1 MRVYRSK
8 RTLLVSGATVVSLL
22 SIAGC
27 GVSHDVGV
35 TDPHVG
41 GVALHGT
48 VFGGLQPVSFS
59 TLQLYAIGTTGYG
72 SAATPLLT
80 SVVTTDVNGNYS
92 ITGDYTCP
100 SAQTMVYLAAVGGNP
115 GLAAGTNNAA
125 LAEIALLGPCGNLR
139 TYTFVTINELSTVAA
154 VYAMQPF
161 LSSIS
166 GIGTPA
172 SNQQGLNEGFT
183 TAASLVSL
191 PGRSPGAAPAIAT
204 IPTATL
210 NSLADALSSC
220 INSDGALSAYAP
232 CGRLFTAATPTGMSA
247 PVDTVG
253 AALAIARNPSH
264 NATAIFNTI
273 TSTAPYQP
281 TLTAAPS
288 DWSIAINYVA
298 PSFHTPADLAV
309 DSQGT
314 VWVVGSPGIA
324 ATGSSTVST
333 LTSAG
338 LKASYVQVST
348 NFGNL
353 AIDQSDN
360 VWLTDA
366 NHSDV
371 VELSNSGVRTTFNP
385 FSGGGIQGP
394 GPIAFD
400 PSGNAWVLNN
410 ASTLSEL
417 SASGVALSPANGFA
431 TGAGSAVALAIDAQG
446 QVWTA
451 DSGNNSVSKL
461 TNAGAAVI
469 GSPYTNGGLSS
480 PFAIAID
487 STNEAFVA
495 SRTTSQVTKFAASGA
510 PPASTSYAG
519 SGVTVPIALAM
530 DGANTAWVVNGGA
543 NTISAVPASNSGQT
557 GYGSAFLTNPY
568 KLAIDGAGNIWVAN
582 LGTSVAGSGVITQFV
597 GAAAPVV
604 TPLSVAV
611 KNGTVAQRP

>member
-1 MRVYRSK
+1 MQVGRRK
-8 RTLLVSGATVVSLL
+8 RALLAAGWNVLVLA
-22 SIAGC
+22 IAGC
-27 GVSHDVGV
+27 GVARDAKTVAPQVAGA
-35 TDPHVG
+35 
-41 GVALHGT
+41 ALHGS
-48 VFGGLQPVSFS
+48 VYGGLQPVSFS
-59 TLQLYAIGTTGYG
+59 TLQLYATGTAGYG

-80 SVVTTDVNGNYS
+80 TVVTTDANGNYS

-100 SAQTMVYLAAVGGNP
+100 SANTMVYLAAVGGNP
-115 GLAAGTNNAA
+115 GLAPGTNNAA

-139 TYTFVTINELSTVAA
+139 SYTFVTINELSTVAA

-166 GIGTPA
+166 GIGAPL
-172 SNQQGLNEGFT
+172 SNQQGLIEGFT

-191 PGRSPGAAPAIAT
+191 PGHTPGAAPAIAT
-204 IPTATL
+204 VPTVAL

-220 INSDGALSAYAP
+220 INSDGNLSSSAP
-232 CGRLFTAATPTGMSA
+232 CGRLFTAATPTGASA

-253 AALAIARNPSH
+253 AAVDVARNPSH
-264 NATAIFNTI
+264 NAATIFNTI

-281 TLTAAPS
+281 TLTTAPA
-288 DWSIAINYVA
+288 DWTIAINYVA
-298 PSFHTPADLAV
+298 PAFCTPADLAV

-314 VWVVGSPGIA
+314 VWVVASPGTA

-333 LTSAG
+333 LTPVG
-338 LKASYVQVST
+338 LQASYVQVST
-348 NFGNL
+348 NFGNV
-353 AIDQSDN
+353 AIDPLDN

-366 NHSDV
+366 NHSGV
-371 VELSNSGVRTTFNP
+371 VELNNAGVRATSNP

-394 GPIAFD
+394 GPLAFD
-400 PSGNAWVLNN
+400 PAGDAWVLNN
-410 ASTLSEL
+410 NASVSEL
-417 SASGVALSPANGFA
+417 SASGVAMSPANGFA

-451 DSGNNSVSKL
+451 DSGSNAVSKL
-461 TNAGAAVI
+461 TNGGTAAS

-487 STNEAFVA
+487 SSNEAFVA
-495 SRTTSQVTKFAASGA
+495 NRTTSQVVKFAASGA
-510 PPASTSYAG
+510 PPATTSYPG

-557 GYGSAFLTNPY
+557 GYGSAYLTNPY
-568 KLAIDGAGNIWVAN
+568 KLAIDGAGNLWVAN
-582 LGTSVAGSGVITQFV
+582 VGTSVAGSGVITQFV
-597 GAAAPVV
+597 GAAQPVV
-604 TPLSVAV
+604 TPQSVAV
-611 KNGTVAQRP
+611 KNGAIAQRP